1 MKLILA
7 IVNNDDSALAATALT
22 DAGFSVTKLATSG
35 GFLQVGNTTFLIGTD
50 NERTPV
56 AIEILKKHCTTRK
69 QVRNAMPSLGFGLHH
84 MNVPEVV
91 TVGGATI
98 FVLDVDHMEKI

>member
-7 IVNNDDSALAATALT
+7 IVNNDDSARAANALT
-22 DAGFSVTKLATSG
+22 EAGFSVTKLATSG

-50 NERTPV
+50 DDRTQA
-56 AIEILKKHCTTRK
+56 AIDILKTHCTTRK
-69 QVRNAMPSLGFGLHH
+69 QVRNSMPGLGFGLHH
-84 MNVPEVV
+84 INMPEVV

>member
-7 IVNNDDSALAATALT
+7 IVNNDDSARAAAALT
-22 DAGFSVTKLATSG
+22 DDGFSVTKLATSG

-50 NERTPV
+50 DDRTQE
-56 AIEILKKHCTTRK
+56 AIDLLKKHCTTRK
-69 QVRNAMPSLGFGLHH
+69 QVRNSMPALGFGLHH
-84 MNVPEVV
+84 MNYPEVV

-98 FVLDVDHMEKI
+98 FILDVDHMEKI